1 MISALIIDDD
11 QRCRIDLR
19 RKLMPIEGIIVAGE
33 ASSVDEAYQATQEL
47 KPNLLLIDVD
57 LSEGTA
63 FDLLER
69 FGTEPL
75 AFFVVLMDAS
85 NKYAIKAFKYGAS
98 DYLEKPV
105 DQLALQSMVERMQ
118 RKLSMGDSIPAM
130 SIREERITLRT
141 ATDVHVVP
149 IDQVVRCESK
159 NNATIFYFS
168 NGAEPV
174 QVSKTLKEFEQR
186 LARNGFIRC
195 HQSHLIN
202 LAHLSKT
209 RRYPLPV
216 AIMDDGATV
225 PVSMRKLSLLF

>member
-1 MISALIIDDD
+1 MISALIIDDE

-19 RKLMPIEGIIVAGE
+19 RKLVALEGISIAGE

-69 FGTEPL
+69 FGSEPL
-75 AFFVVLMDAS
+75 AFFVVLMDDT

-98 DYLEKPV
+98 DYLVKPIDEV
-105 DQLALQSMVERMQ
+105 ALQSMVERLL
-118 RKLSMGDSIPAM
+118 RKLSMGDSIPAV
-130 SIREERITLRT
+130 SAIEERITLRT
-141 ATDVHVVP
+141 ATDVYLVP

-195 HQSHLIN
+195 HQSHLIS

-216 AIMDDGATV
+216 AIMDDGAAV